1 VTRAASAAEPHAL
14 VVKTADW
21 TLGLLLV
28 ANSSARWHTIAVPQR
43 GSVVGLYLRKS
54 VSVGPLRFNFSTSG
68 IGVSAGIPGFRV
80 GTGPRGHYVHMG
92 AGGVYYRA
100 TLPQRSGRGSSRL
113 PNAPPEL
120 RPHADTP
127 IGSVGIGPMREIDS
141 GSAIQMTDESAADL
155 LAELTEKNSSGRL
168 TPLVGLLG
176 ALVLA
181 AAVALQPSVAAI
193 VLIAVAAV
201 LAFVACR
208 WRDELRKTTVIGYEL
223 DEMASQEYE
232 ALVSAVRGLAA
243 AQHIWHVAGEADV
256 YDQKRNAGASS
267 VIQRAHT
274 RVGQGLPRFIRSN
287 IDVPWLQAGRQQ
299 LYFFPDR
306 MLVFESE
313 RIGAIPYTDLRISR
327 GVTRF
332 IENEA
337 PPGDA
342 HAVGQTWRYVN
353 KSGGPDRRFNDNRQL
368 PIMQYEALHLTSAS
382 GLNELLHVSRVG
394 AGQALCAEI
403 EVRRTRASRSLVPPA
418 VPRARSLEEIN
429 ASPPRNPRR
438 FR

>member
-1 VTRAASAAEPHAL
+1 M
-14 VVKTADW
+14 
-21 TLGLLLV
+21 
-28 ANSSARWHTIAVPQR
+28 
-43 GSVVGLYLRKS
+43 GLYLRKS

-100 TLPQRSGRGSSRL
+100 TLPQGYGRGSSRL
-113 PNAPPEL
+113 PNVSPEL

-127 IGSVGIGPMREIDS
+127 MGSVGIGPMREIDS
-141 GSAIQMTDESAADL
+141 GSVTEMTDESAADL
-155 LAELTEKNSSGRL
+155 LAELAVKNATGRVS
-168 TPLVGLLG
+168 PLVGLLG
-176 ALVLA
+176 ALALA
-181 AAVALQPSVAAI
+181 GAVALRMSVAAI

-201 LAFVACR
+201 LAFIASR

-223 DEMASQEYE
+223 DEMANQEYE
-232 ALVSAVRGLAA
+232 ALISAVRALAA

-267 VIQRAHT
+267 VIQRART
-274 RVGQGLPRFIRSN
+274 RLDQGLPRFVRSN
-287 IDVPWLQAGRQQ
+287 LDVPWLQAGRQQ

-306 MLVFESE
+306 MLVFDAEG
-313 RIGAIPYTDLRISR
+313 IGAIPYAELRVGRS
-327 GVTRF
+327 VTRF
-332 IENEA
+332 IENET

-353 KSGGPDRRFNDNRQL
+353 KSGGPDRRFNNNQQL
-368 PIMQYEALHLTSAS
+368 PIMQYETLHLTSAS

-394 AGQALCAEI
+394 AGQLLCSEI
-403 EVRRTRASRSLVPPA
+403 EARSTRASRSLVPPA

-429 ASPPRNPRR
+429 ASPARNPRR